1 MCRDK
6 DEDVREKCG
15 PSSGVQGGPG
25 ERSGKMENGWWGEA
39 ARASR
44 DANA

>member
-15 PSSGVQGGPG
+15 LSSGIQGGPG
-25 ERSGKMENGWWGEA
+25 ERSGKMGNGGRGA